1 MTQAILLRHKA
12 AETIAAE
19 AAALA
24 LDYFRRR
31 DDLVVETKASAQD
44 VVSRADREVED
55 LIRQRI
61 AAQFPDDGYMGEEG
75 GTQAGTSGFIWVID
89 PIDGTSPYLAG
100 LPHWCVAI
108 ALLQGG
114 ETVAAVTHVPMA
126 GEVFSACKGAGCRL
140 NGDALQINAAAT
152 LANALTG
159 VGASHRSD
167 PAQIGAVIAHL
178 LEAGGA
184 FYRNGSGAIMLASV
198 AAGRLGAYF
207 EPHMNAWD
215 CLGGLLMVHEAGG
228 ITAPYCADGN
238 FDPGGMAM
246 AAAPRV
252 WADLAQ
258 ILAEAGYQWV
268 DQAKTGI

>member
-1 MTQAILLRHKA
+1 MTRAILLRHIA
-12 AETIAAE
+12 AETLAAE

-24 LDYFRRR
+24 LDFFHRR
-31 DDLVVETKASAQD
+31 DDLVIETKAGAQD

-55 LIRQRI
+55 LIRRRI
-61 AAQFPDDGYMGEEG
+61 AALFPDDGYMGEEG
-75 GTQAGTSGFIWVID
+75 GTQAGHSGFTWVID

-108 ALLQGG
+108 AILQDGQ
-114 ETVAAVTHVPMA
+114 TVAAVTHVPMA
-126 GEVFSACKGAGCRL
+126 EEVFSARKDAGCTL
-140 NGDALQINAAAT
+140 NGAPLRMGETAT
-152 LANALTG
+152 LASALIG

-178 LEAGGA
+178 LAAGGA

-215 CLGGLLMVHEAGG
+215 CLGGLLMVREAGG
-228 ITAPYCADGN
+228 IAAPYCADGN
-238 FDPGGMAM
+238 LDPGGMVL
-246 AAAPRV
+246 AAAPLV
-252 WADLAQ
+252 WPGFVSVLTA
-258 ILAEAGYQWV
+258 AGCSV
-268 DQAKTGI
+268 TGPAVRGA